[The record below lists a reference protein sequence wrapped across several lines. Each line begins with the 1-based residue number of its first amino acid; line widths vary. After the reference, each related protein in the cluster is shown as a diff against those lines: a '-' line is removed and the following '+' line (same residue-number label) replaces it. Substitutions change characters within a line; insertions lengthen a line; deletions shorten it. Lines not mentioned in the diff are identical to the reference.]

1 MRYAVGWGRRQGARR
16 KRPMAGRRVRKK
28 GAPLLSGTPREGCI
42 DGKGLRLFFPRYRS
56 SRMAAPVQAMTEPMM
71 ELVAGIRRSM
81 MPVMMSR
88 AMG

>member
-1 MRYAVGWGRRQGARR
+1 MRWDGGVGRVPAGKGRWLA
-16 KRPMAGRRVRKK
+16 AACEKK
-28 GAPLLSGTPREGCI
+28 GAPLLSGTPREGCF
-42 DGKGLRLFFPRYRS
+42 DGKRAEVFPCYRS
-56 SRMAAPVQAMTEPMM
+56 SRMAAPVQAMTDPMM